1 MPIGVIIAMLLT
13 ILLDF
18 IMIELSLKKILFG
31 IVAFVALIVL
41 FSSYYTIDEGEE
53 GVVLRYGKAVRTS
66 GSGLYF
72 KMPVIE
78 SVVKFSTRTETMREE
93 KIPVY
98 SKDQQPADT
107 TISITFHIVD
117 GKSSEIY
124 NDFGNIQN
132 AYSNV
137 IRPNMLQ
144 DFKNVFG
151 KYTAAMA
158 IQERERLVNDAINN
172 INRSLNKYPAIQ
184 VTGIQIEDIN
194 FSQTYE
200 KTIEDRMKAEV
211 EVQKAQ
217 QELSKEKVQAD
228 IALTQAKAKADAQ
241 LLAAEAEAKSLDIK
255 GEAIHKNPEI
265 VKLTYIEKWNGQL
278 PQVSGSATPLINLS
292 NLGSSNTPSQ

>member
-1 MPIGVIIAMLLT
+1 MPIDVIIAMLST

-132 AYSNV
+132 AYNNV

-255 GEAIHKNPEI
+255 GEAIRKNPEI

>member
-1 MPIGVIIAMLLT
+1 MLLT
-13 ILLDF
+13 FYWMIF
-18 IMIELSLKKILFG
+18 MIELSIKKIVFG

-53 GVVLRYGKAVRTS
+53 GVVLRYGKVVRTS

-78 SVVKFSTRTETMREE
+78 SVVKFSTRTETVREE

-124 NDFGNIQN
+124 NDFGDMQN
-132 AYSNV
+132 AYNNV

-172 INRSLNKYPAIQ
+172 INRSLNKYPSIQ

-255 GEAIHKNPEI
+255 GEAIRKNPEI

-292 NLGSSNTPSQ
+292 NLGNTSIQ

>member
-1 MPIGVIIAMLLT
+1 MLST

-18 IMIELSLKKILFG
+18 IMIELSIKKILFG

-53 GVVLRYGKAVRTS
+53 GVVLRYGKVVRTS

-78 SVVKFSTRTETMREE
+78 SVVKFSTRTETVREE

-124 NDFGNIQN
+124 NDFGDMQN
-132 AYSNV
+132 AYNNV

-172 INRSLNKYPAIQ
+172 INRSLNKYPSIQ

-255 GEAIHKNPEI
+255 GEAIRKNPEI

-292 NLGSSNTPSQ
+292 NLGNAPSQ